1 MNELKVMVEWLT
13 LLLHIWDVSG
23 SNSARRQA
31 ILRFSMG
38 FLSPSRQMP
47 EYCLTFRYD
56 RFFAHPRHFL
66 FNLSTRR
73 SVL

>member
-13 LLLHIWDVSG
+13 LLLHIWEVPG

-31 ILRFSMG
+31 ILRFSTG
-38 FLSPSRQMP
+38 FLSPSRQIP
-47 EYCLTFRYD
+47 ECCLTFRYD
-56 RFFAHPRHFL
+56 SFFAHPRHFI
-66 FNLSTRR
+66 FTLSTRR